1 MMTGKQSFAESKCS
15 LLTKGCHPTRSKG
28 KDSEAPCLSL
38 QFLKLNK
45 KESWKDYHS
54 SKLNNINNDDDN
66 DEDDDDND
74 DDDNNDDDDGAAED
88 DRIMIM
94 ITLTTMIFSQEN
106 TSQRCSLVGLCRKEI
121 ERKANAYKIGYRNS
135 IKQHIRRER
144 TYSPLHYQL
153 HTTPTKF

>member
-38 QFLKLNK
+38 WFLKLNK

-74 DDDNNDDDDGAAED
+74 DEDDDENDDDDDDNNDDDDGAAED
-88 DRIMIM
+88 ARHNDNDNVNDDDI
-94 ITLTTMIFSQEN
+94 
-106 TSQRCSLVGLCRKEI
+106 
-121 ERKANAYKIGYRNS
+121 
-135 IKQHIRRER
+135 
-144 TYSPLHYQL
+144 
-153 HTTPTKF
+153 